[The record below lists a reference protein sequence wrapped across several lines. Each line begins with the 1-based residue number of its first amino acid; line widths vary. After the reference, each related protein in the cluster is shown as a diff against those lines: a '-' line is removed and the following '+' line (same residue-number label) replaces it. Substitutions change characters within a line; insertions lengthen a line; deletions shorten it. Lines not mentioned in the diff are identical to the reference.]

1 LGHPD
6 RNRISRKKEKN
17 RSFLT
22 YNFCGWRAVRAYF
35 VSRLSERV
43 FSYRGVEAVGKF
55 AFSGLGKNLTDSMKA
70 VGAFLCYFLYY
81 APILGMLAIAG
92 FKLYF
97 FEKIKIQILW

>member
-1 LGHPD
+1 
-6 RNRISRKKEKN
+6 
-17 RSFLT
+17 
-22 YNFCGWRAVRAYF
+22 
-35 VSRLSERV
+35 
-43 FSYRGVEAVGKF
+43 VGKF